1 MPTASMPRSRIR
13 VWAMLALRLLILAA
27 LVAGGLALVGWMQG
41 HVADLE
47 AAAQRRT
54 LTSLVIVAMVA
65 YALIIA
71 IPFIPGIEI
80 AVALMVMAGPVVAPF
95 VWIAT
100 VLGLM
105 LAYLAGRWI
114 ALGWLAG
121 LLTDLR
127 LHRAAGL
134 VCGIAQEAPE
144 ARLAALARRLPRGLA
159 PLATRYRYGLI
170 ALLLNV
176 PGNIALGGGGGILL
190 GAGVSRLF
198 TPGRTLLTIALA
210 TAPVPLAVWLW
221 GAGLLT

>member
-1 MPTASMPRSRIR
+1 MPRSRIR